1 MPGADASTIG
11 KLDLT
16 WLAALLYHRP
26 RWKPRILPS
35 TQLRSTTM
43 PKSPLEEYKKEEKE
57 INKETQESV
66 NARAVAKRALSKL
79 DKLASFSNKV
89 KKELKDE
96 PD

>member
-1 MPGADASTIG
+1 
-11 KLDLT
+11 
-16 WLAALLYHRP
+16 
-26 RWKPRILPS
+26 
-35 TQLRSTTM
+35 M

-57 INKETQESV
+57 INKETQESY
-66 NARAVAKRALSKL
+66 NASVVAKRALSKL